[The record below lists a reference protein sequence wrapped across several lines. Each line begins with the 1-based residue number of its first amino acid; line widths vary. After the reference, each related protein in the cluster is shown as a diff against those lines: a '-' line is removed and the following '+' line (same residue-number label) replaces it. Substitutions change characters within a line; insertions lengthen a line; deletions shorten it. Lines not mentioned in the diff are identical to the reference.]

1 MIAVATLLIVVTITL
16 VINRIGAIALV
27 ATGLSMEVAHF
38 QARSALTGVG
48 FTTSETELIVQHP
61 SRRRIVLLLMLVG
74 NAGLATIIAT
84 LVLGLTGEQDAGSL
98 LLRIVTLIVGIVV
111 LLLLFRS
118 RRVDRGLTRLITA
131 ALRRFTTLDVRDFV
145 QLLDLAADYTVAEL
159 AVESDSWVAE
169 RELTDLHL
177 PQEGV
182 LVLGVRRADGTFIG
196 APRGH
201 TAIHEHDTLV
211 VYGFADVIADLGR
224 RKIGFEGDRAHAEFM
239 ETIVE
244 RQAAEDESDTG

>member
-1 MIAVATLLIVVTITL
+1 MIAVVSLLVVVTITL
-16 VINRIGAIALV
+16 IINRIGAIALV

-98 LLRIVTLIVGIVV
+98 ALRVVTLIVGLVV
-111 LLLLFRS
+111 LLMLFRS
-118 RRVDRGLTRLITA
+118 RGVDRRLTRTITW

-145 QLLDLAADYTVAEL
+145 QLLDLASDYTVAEIP
-159 AVESDSWVAE
+159 VESDSWIAE
-169 RELTDLHL
+169 RNLSDLHL
-177 PQEGV
+177 PEEGV
-182 LVLGVRRADGTFIG
+182 LVLGVRRRDGTFVG

-211 VYGFADVIADLGR
+211 VYGFADVIADLGV
-224 RKIGFEGDRAHAEFM
+224 RKLGHEGDRAHLVFTDE
-239 ETIVE
+239 IVE
-244 RQAAEDESDTG
+244 RQAKEDEIDTG